1 MADDLQLRKRA
12 LELELEL
19 AQAQQAHGQMTH
31 QGAPMDPEALTKLRG
46 AVSAALTGPS
56 SAVAGLADLAT
67 QGLTNRAQDAIN
79 YGRRVVNVGSRLIGG
94 NVAQGDVQ
102 LSEPYKFSPPVQ
114 QLEDTLAGSS
124 RQPGEYLR
132 PAMSA
137 ATGSL
142 LFPGGPATNLAS
154 GGAASVADTGLANS
168 GAGPKSRLAGS
179 VLAAYL
185 AAKGVQGAGRF
196 AANRLDTPLGG
207 SGRIAYAVEQTD
219 PGALAEAAKEQE
231 RMASR
236 GYQIFPGQGTQY
248 ETPALDRLQAEVV
261 QSHGGGAAARALRQR
276 ATQQQHDAARIVKE
290 TVDNLPGYAGPRE
303 QVAASLAE
311 AAQQRLGADKQSIN
325 RTTESLYEQGKA
337 NKAPIPIDDVVAAG
351 NSLKEAFKA
360 APAGSDAQAAIAQL
374 HQRLKRVVQASG
386 GQVTPNDL
394 RQLHQDFRASLDN
407 PAPGATFV
415 PNANKGDLRE
425 LSEKALLGL
434 AERYQPSFQ
443 QARELGAQLREGPSV
458 RMDPLSQM
466 AAGSSPEGVLGTVLS
481 NPSGLRQVAKGVTAP
496 VWDPQTMRSLGT
508 EVLGAAPEV
517 AQAGLKTA
525 FEQARQKAYSLGT
538 GGKVSPQAA
547 LFFRNQVAGLP
558 DQQQALA
565 STLKSLGAD
574 APGVMTNLDDITSLS
589 RPALPTHAYPAGT
602 DINAFQ
608 MTKAVA
614 GGPFAREA
622 STTNIIKSLVNRMSN
637 RSVAK
642 VLARPDSVAEMQR
655 IAGAQALEPR
665 KLLSLILAAQ
675 AQAQQNQAQPV
686 PQE

>member
-1 MADDLQLRKRA
+1 MAGDLQLRKRA

-46 AVSAALTGPS
+46 AASAALTGPS

-79 YGRRVVNVGSRLIGG
+79 YGRRVVNVGSRLVGG
-94 NVAQGDVQ
+94 NAAQGDVQ

-142 LFPGGPATNLAS
+142 LFPGGPVTNLAS
-154 GGAASVADTGLANS
+154 GGAASVADTGLASS

-207 SGRIAYAVEQTD
+207 TGRIAYAVEQSD
-219 PGALAEAAKEQE
+219 PVALVEAAKEQK

-261 QSHGGGAAARALRQR
+261 QSHGGGKAAQALRQR
-276 ATQQQHDAARIVKE
+276 ATQQQHEAARIVKE
-290 TVDNLPGYAGPRE
+290 TVDQLPG
-303 QVAASLAE
+303 VAAPPGRAASDLVY
-311 AAQQRLGADKQSIN
+311 AAQKRLGAEGEASNAVTALDY
-325 RTTESLYEQGKA
+325 ESGKA
-337 NKAPIPIDDVVAAG
+337 AIRAVPEGILSKIREELKAAHQ
-351 NSLKEAFKA
+351 A
-360 APAGSDAQAAIAQL
+360 APAASSEASQLATLQRRYEQVIRASDGRPRPIDLWQL
-374 HQRLKRVVQASG
+374 HK
-386 GQVTPNDL
+386 
-394 RQLHQDFRASLDN
+394 DFVASLDD
-407 PAPGATFV
+407 
-415 PNANKGDLRE
+415 PNSFTANTLKGDLRKTSE
-425 LSEKALLGL
+425 RVLMRAAEEASPQLEKARVTASILKD
-434 AERYQPSFQ
+434 RNP
-443 QARELGAQLREGPSV
+443 V
-458 RMDPLSQM
+458 RLDPLTKLGGAGDADAALQQVLQSPDPLAQIASGVPAWKNDLGQM
-466 AAGSSPEGVLGTVLS
+466 RRV
-481 NPSGLRQVAKGVTAP
+481 
-496 VWDPQTMRSLGT
+496 GT
-508 EVLGAAPEV
+508 EVLGADLPA
-517 AQAGLKTA
+517 AQTGLKTA
-525 FEQARQKAYSLGT
+525 FEQARQKAYALGT

-547 LFFRNQVAGLP
+547 LLFRNQVAGLP
-558 DQQQALA
+558 NQQGALA
-565 STLKSLGAD
+565 NTLKALGAD
-574 APGVMTNLDDITSLS
+574 APGIMTNLDDITSLS
-589 RPALPTHAYPAGT
+589 RPSLPTHAYPAGT

-622 STTNIIKSLVNRMSN
+622 SQTNLIRSLVNRMSN

-642 VLARPDSVAEMQR
+642 VLNLPNSVEEMQR
-655 IAGAQALEPR
+655 IAGAQAMEPR
-665 KLLSLILAAQ
+665 KLLSLILAGQ
-675 AQAQQNQAQPV
+675 VQAQQNQAQPI

>member
-31 QGAPMDPEALTKLRG
+31 QGAPTDPEALTKLRG
-46 AVSAALTGPS
+46 AASAALTGPS

-79 YGRRVVNVGSRLIGG
+79 YGRRVVNVGSRLVGG

-102 LSEPYKFSPPVQ
+102 LPEPYKFSPPVQ

-142 LFPGGPATNLAS
+142 LFPGGPVTNLAS
-154 GGAASVADTGLANS
+154 GSAASVADTGLANS

-207 SGRIAYAVEQTD
+207 TGRIAYAVEQSD
-219 PGALAEAAKEQE
+219 PVALVEAAKEQK
-231 RMASR
+231 RMAAR

-261 QSHGGGAAARALRQR
+261 QSHGGGKAAQALRQR
-276 ATQQQHDAARIVKE
+276 ATQQQHEAARIVKE
-290 TVDNLPGYAGPRE
+290 TVDQLPG
-303 QVAASLAE
+303 VAAPPGRAASDLVY
-311 AAQQRLGADKQSIN
+311 AAQKRLGAEGEARNAVTALDY
-325 RTTESLYEQGKA
+325 ESGKA
-337 NKAPIPIDDVVAAG
+337 AIRAVPEDSLSKIREELKAAHQ
-351 NSLKEAFKA
+351 A
-360 APAGSDAQAAIAQL
+360 APAASSEASQLATLQRRYEQVIRASDGRPRPIDLWQL
-374 HQRLKRVVQASG
+374 HK
-386 GQVTPNDL
+386 
-394 RQLHQDFRASLDN
+394 DFVASLDD
-407 PAPGATFV
+407 
-415 PNANKGDLRE
+415 PNSFTANTLKGDLRKTSE
-425 LSEKALLGL
+425 RVLMRAAEEASPQLEKARVTASILKD
-434 AERYQPSFQ
+434 RNP
-443 QARELGAQLREGPSV
+443 V
-458 RMDPLSQM
+458 RLDPLTKLGGAGDADAALQQVLQSPDPLAQIASGVPAWKNDLGQM
-466 AAGSSPEGVLGTVLS
+466 RRV
-481 NPSGLRQVAKGVTAP
+481 
-496 VWDPQTMRSLGT
+496 GT
-508 EVLGAAPEV
+508 EVLGADLPA
-517 AQAGLKTA
+517 AQTGLKTA
-525 FEQARQKAYSLGT
+525 FEQARQKAYALGT

-547 LFFRNQVAGLP
+547 LLFRNQVAGLP
-558 DQQQALA
+558 NQQGALA
-565 STLKSLGAD
+565 NTLKALGAD
-574 APGVMTNLDDITSLS
+574 APGIMTNLDDITSLS
-589 RPALPTHAYPAGT
+589 RPSLPTHAYPAGT

-622 STTNIIKSLVNRMSN
+622 SQTNLIRSLVNRMSN

-642 VLARPDSVAEMQR
+642 VLNLPNSVEEMQR
-655 IAGAQALEPR
+655 IAGAQAMEPR
-665 KLLSLILAAQ
+665 KLLSLILAGQ
-675 AQAQQNQAQPV
+675 VQAQQNQAQPI